1 MASSA
6 AFKSVLGKKGPY
18 SSGQHVQSVIETQT
32 VKTVLGICAVII
44 NPWGWL
50 LVVSYGKA
58 AKKKRFIE
66 KLVTLFTFEFS
77 LY

>member
-1 MASSA
+1 
-6 AFKSVLGKKGPY
+6 
-18 SSGQHVQSVIETQT
+18 
-32 VKTVLGICAVII
+32 VLGICAVII

-66 KLVTLFTFEFS
+66 KLVTLFTFDFS
-77 LY
+77 CLKTIS